1 MWKKILATIIL
12 FFSIQITSAQISVES
27 CALVENDLDARNYPV
42 PDDEGTACSL
52 VKIVTTAK
60 GFNFEIGQL
69 PIKKVDEAKIGEIW
83 VYVPEGTMK
92 MKITHPDLGSLR
104 GADVENG
111 YYMFSQRL
119 KKATVYRL
127 VLTHKEVLKVV
138 GPQIPVK
145 LTFKCDVDGAEVII
159 GNGKDEKNIGVIA
172 NHQYTMTWPKGHSIA
187 YRIRKNR
194 YEDFEGTYKV
204 ENDENIINVELKPLF
219 GYVSIKTLPEAI
231 IRLNGKEV
239 GRGEYNEALDNGNY
253 TVAVSKNGYHDA
265 QKIFSISSGD
275 NKVIELNLDMIYGA
289 LNVTSNPAGAS
300 VYIDGVNKGVTP
312 TTISGLVPGDHKV
325 ELRKSSY
332 VNIIKHINILGDQTV
347 STDALFTTKQSVQ
360 TLRDHKQKSHFFINA
375 GFSIGSLNSPNV
387 GIGYYIRQAAGLLI
401 EAGGFYGLSK
411 SDKIYWYNSDYDN
424 IGESTYSPYGIYG
437 NLGFAVNCA
446 LKFTITPKVGIRY
459 IGLNSNWSGTS
470 DAYSDPIKGANA
482 FSLPI
487 SCMFSYTIC
496 PHLLISL
503 TPEYALSIK
512 ESNGFK
518 EIGDHSSKVKNF
530 TRGFNGNI
538 GLTFYF

>member
-42 PDDEGTACSL
+42 LDDEGTACSL

-138 GPQIPVK
+138 GPQIPAK

-159 GNGKDEKNIGVIA
+159 GNGKDEKNIGIIA
-172 NHQYTMTWPKGHSIA
+172 NNQYTMTWPKGHSIA

-194 YEDFEGTYKV
+194 YEDFDGTYKV

-253 TVAVSKNGYHDA
+253 TVVVSKNGYHDA
-265 QKIFSISSGD
+265 QKTFSISSGD

-289 LNVTSNPAGAS
+289 LNVTSNPPGAS

-312 TTISGLVPGDHKV
+312 TTISGLVPGNHKV

-332 VNIIKHINILGDQTV
+332 VNIIKYINILGDQTV